1 MPHGERLSLVQ
12 YNNPEP
18 APADEGANES
28 PNPVEELRRIASCS
42 LPPIEPEKQL
52 RAIMDCI
59 LPPRKREIDGRSWLE
74 RASTVPSTRFDI
86 LGLQQKFENEL
97 KVARA
102 KPFGICPIRR
112 RIYDEM
118 FDELI
123 RQVTINCAER
133 GLLLLRVRDEIHLSI
148 LSYQSLLE
156 SSIGYGIRK
165 AILVEQQQSQAILDR
180 DLERA
185 KNAELS
191 KRVDE
196 LEKQLK
202 QERIVKEEEV
212 KLLEEKMKDE
222 NERLAESNR
231 TLKMHLQA
239 ILQMDQQLQV
249 AQSTLNDTTD
259 ESTSS
264 ALPTDPT
271 AEFPTTPPPPPATTK
286 DPRCDEP
293 WNNTWYSDC
302 TYEHNQK
309 VATDKVPGEDHYG
322 FQLDLLADE
331 ATVET
336 PFPAGHNITVDV
348 YGCLA
353 HLWTTEESGVFL
365 YEGQRISDVH
375 FEFVQLTGHLYHN
388 GNTSLKQCA
397 LRDTI
402 GKVTHVNLYFDDKF
416 SGLKIFAHPIGK
428 NSCHCDQPDPTPKD
442 AEMANA
448 ATPHAEPGL
457 SSFWIVVIIVAGVL
471 LLLAVV
477 ASVAAFYC
485 TRYYRA
491 ETPKRR
497 CERGGSQSERPEL
510 EASSN

>member
-1 MPHGERLSLVQ
+1 MSGQPTGRRRRLDGKFRTENCATRTVVRGS
-12 YNNPEP
+12 
-18 APADEGANES
+18 
-28 PNPVEELRRIASCS
+28 
-42 LPPIEPEKQL
+42 
-52 RAIMDCI
+52 
-59 LPPRKREIDGRSWLE
+59 KREIDGRSWLE

-202 QERIVKEEEV
+202 QERIIKEEEV

-249 AQSTLNDTTD
+249 AQNTLNDV
-259 ESTSS
+259 SNG
-264 ALPTDPT
+264 
-271 AEFPTTPPPPPATTK
+271 K
-286 DPRCDEP
+286 D
-293 WNNTWYSDC
+293 
-302 TYEHNQK
+302 
-309 VATDKVPGEDHYG
+309 
-322 FQLDLLADE
+322 
-331 ATVET
+331 
-336 PFPAGHNITVDV
+336 
-348 YGCLA
+348 
-353 HLWTTEESGVFL
+353 
-365 YEGQRISDVH
+365 
-375 FEFVQLTGHLYHN
+375 
-388 GNTSLKQCA
+388 
-397 LRDTI
+397 
-402 GKVTHVNLYFDDKF
+402 
-416 SGLKIFAHPIGK
+416 
-428 NSCHCDQPDPTPKD
+428 
-442 AEMANA
+442 
-448 ATPHAEPGL
+448 
-457 SSFWIVVIIVAGVL
+457 
-471 LLLAVV
+471 
-477 ASVAAFYC
+477 
-485 TRYYRA
+485 
-491 ETPKRR
+491 
-497 CERGGSQSERPEL
+497 
-510 EASSN
+510 